1 MPIEIANLEEIVKN
15 IKMITTRSEDGPY
28 AVTSIDD
35 EADAELIA
43 PFQGTLKKN
52 EIRIRDRK

>member
-1 MPIEIANLEEIVKN
+1 MPIEITNLKETVKN
-15 IKMITTRSEDGPY
+15 IKMITTRSEDEPY
-28 AVTSIDD
+28 VVTSIDD

-43 PFQGTLKKN
+43 PFQGTLKK